1 MRVSHIQIESI
12 TDRSRG
18 PRMTEKMTQHMHLGP
33 PISKGAGRS
42 RRQGRREGPA
52 AAGGSDVRYM
62 YAVPLNHYHAAHR
75 GRDGRSS

>member
-1 MRVSHIQIESI
+1 MRVSHIQIEAPSI

-18 PRMTEKMTQHMHLGP
+18 PRMTEKMTQHLGP